1 MKHIKSAEQLN
12 KYASYPDWCLSQ
24 HADCPKLHTCQGV
37 SSCRHKLTKFF
48 TFWPWGLTPGPK
60 FTKLVRGL
68 QQAPIRHSAKFQPDR
83 ANGLRNVHYY
93 NLSPFGLGANPWAKV
108 HQNGRWSGTHTD
120 LPSCQIS
127 STLEISITK
136 YLRTNKDRNKQY
148 TIYRQYA
155 YLTTERDNCA
165 IHVYVCVHASRIT
178 VIATVITDPD
188 SVSHRCLW
196 EAWGSWHHR
205 LLSSATPAS
214 ICITNNISVL
224 RYQRHATE
232 RHLSKS

>member
-60 FTKLVRGL
+60 FTKLVGGL
-68 QQAPIRHSAKFQPDR
+68 QQVPLRHSAKFQPDR

-93 NLSPFGLGANPWAKV
+93 NLSPFGLGANPWAKF
-108 HQNGRWSGTHTD
+108 HQKGRSSGTHTD

-136 YLRTNKDRNKQY
+136 YLRTNKQRQKQ
-148 TIYRQYA
+148 TVHNISPVCLSDNRERQ
-155 YLTTERDNCA
+155 LCSSC
-165 IHVYVCVHASRIT
+165 VCLCTCFTHC
-178 VIATVITDPD
+178 
-188 SVSHRCLW
+188 SHRH
-196 EAWGSWHHR
+196 SH
-205 LLSSATPAS
+205 
-214 ICITNNISVL
+214 
-224 RYQRHATE
+224 Y
-232 RHLSKS
+232 